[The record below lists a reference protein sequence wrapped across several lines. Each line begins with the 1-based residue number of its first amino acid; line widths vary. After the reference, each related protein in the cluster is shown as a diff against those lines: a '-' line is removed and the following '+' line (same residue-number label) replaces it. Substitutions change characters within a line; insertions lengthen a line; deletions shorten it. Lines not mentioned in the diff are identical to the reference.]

1 IKKLIDMSPNLHQI
15 NPIIKIIKKPKIDF
29 KSEFKKLRKKI
40 IKIRFSS
47 KNPELIIFGIRII

>member
-1 IKKLIDMSPNLHQI
+1 MSRDLHQI
-15 NPIIKIIKKPKIDF
+15 NPVIKIIKKPKIDF